1 MGARDRLFATVVI
14 WGTFMIT
21 SIVLFDK
28 ATGHSPSRIGA
39 LTLIIIVALIA
50 LAAVFGT
57 FAVWRFWSREEDC
70 EKQKRAQ
77 IRRIARL
84 AAEQLEE
91 EELLDAAAHRIT
103 REHRPER

>member
-21 SIVLFDK
+21 SIVLFDR
-28 ATGHSPSRIGA
+28 ATSHNPGRISA
-39 LTLIIIVALIA
+39 LTLIVIMALIA

-57 FAVWRFWSREEDC
+57 FAVWRFWSREEHC

-77 IRRIARL
+77 SRRIARL
-84 AAEQLEE
+84 VERLDDD
-91 EELLDAAAHRIT
+91 ELLELEARQIT

>member
-1 MGARDRLFATVVI
+1 MRARDRLLATAVI
-14 WGTFMIT
+14 WGAFMIM
-21 SIVLFDK
+21 SIVLFDRTTSH
-28 ATGHSPSRIGA
+28 APSRISA
-39 LTLIIIVALIA
+39 FTLIAVMALIA

-77 IRRIARL
+77 LRRLARL
-84 AAEQLEE
+84 AERLDED
-91 EELLDAAAHRIT
+91 ELLELEAHRIT

>member
-28 ATGHSPSRIGA
+28 ATGHSPSRISA
-39 LTLIIIVALIA
+39 FTLIVIVALIA
-50 LAAVFGT
+50 LAAVSGT

-84 AAEQLEE
+84 AERLDE
-91 EELLDAAAHRIT
+91 EELLDPAAHRIT

>member
-14 WGTFMIT
+14 WGAFMIT
-21 SIVLFDK
+21 SIVLFDRT
-28 ATGHSPSRIGA
+28 TGHYPSRISA
-39 LTLIIIVALIA
+39 LTLIVIMALIA

-77 IRRIARL
+77 LRRIARL
-84 AAEQLEE
+84 AERLDEDDLLEPE
-91 EELLDAAAHRIT
+91 VHRIT

>member
-21 SIVLFDK
+21 SIVLFER
-28 ATGHSPSRIGA
+28 ATSRISA
-39 LTLIIIVALIA
+39 LTLIVMMALIV
-50 LAAVFGT
+50 LAAVSGT

-84 AAEQLEE
+84 AERLDE
-91 EELLDAAAHRIT
+91 EELLELAARGVT

>member
-21 SIVLFDK
+21 SIVLFDR
-28 ATGHSPSRIGA
+28 ATGHSPSRISA
-39 LTLIIIVALIA
+39 LTLIVIVALIA
-50 LAAVFGT
+50 LAAVSGT

-84 AAEQLEE
+84 AERLEDD
-91 EELLDAAAHRIT
+91 ELLELEAR
-103 REHRPER
+103 RVMRGQRPEQ